1 QGKDGSEEVVVDR
14 LGKILDINEDS
25 RVDPVAGNDVYLS
38 IDKDLQKVAYDVL
51 EQKIAG
57 ILVENIINA
66 KTFDYEEGMDTAD
79 IKTPIYDVYY
89 ALIGNGVLDIEQFS
103 QEDATALEQT
113 VYSLFQQR
121 QSQVFAEITSELTSE
136 NPVAF

>member
-1 QGKDGSEEVVVDR
+1 TDGSEKVVVDR
-14 LGKILDINEDS
+14 LGKILDIDEES
-25 RVDPVAGNDVYLS
+25 KVDPVSGNDVYLS

-66 KTFDYEEGMDTAD
+66 KTFEYTEGMDTAD

-89 ALIGNGVLDIEQFS
+89 ALIENSVLDIDHFS

-121 QSQVFAEITSELTSE
+121 QSQVFSEIS
-136 NPVAF
+136 